1 MNKDKLDKLFEN
13 MEGTFDTLETPL
25 GHQRRFLEKLN
36 SAHQESNK
44 TNSWLRPLAIAASL
58 AVILTVGVFMT
69 NSNEEVSDLAS
80 VSPEMEQT
88 QTFFTATINKELN
101 TLNSF
106 QSPETKALVDDALI
120 QMASLEKEYDQLK
133 IDLTE
138 SGNDKRVVYA
148 MIANFQNRID
158 LLENVIS
165 TIENIKNFKSN
176 TDEDKITI

>member
-1 MNKDKLDKLFEN
+1 MNKDKLDKLFEH
-13 MEGTFDTLETPL
+13 MEGTFDMHETPL
-25 GHQRRFLEKLN
+25 GHQKRFMARLN
-36 SAHQESNK
+36 TAQPETRK
-44 TNSWLRPLAIAASL
+44 INSWLRPLAIAASL
-58 AVILTVGVFMT
+58 AVILTIGAFIT
-69 NSNEEVSDLAS
+69 NNNELESDLAS

-88 QTFFTATINKELN
+88 QTFFTSTINKELN
-101 TLNSF
+101 TLKGF

-120 QMASLEKEYDQLK
+120 QMASLEREYDKLK

-148 MIANFQNRID
+148 MITNFQNRID

-176 TDEDKITI
+176 SDENKITI